1 MSLNIFEPMHP
12 YTKLEA
18 KAILKE
24 ISDMFDNCGI
34 DGDYSD
40 LVDILEASGEFLTI
54 EESDEFDLA
63 RDYYASLYRRRF

>member
-1 MSLNIFEPMHP
+1 MSLNIIEPIRP

-40 LVDILEASGEFLTI
+40 LVGILEASGEFLTI

-63 RDYYASLYRRRF
+63 HDHYVSSYRRRF